1 MAVINKQR
9 KLKKEL
15 KERYFFERKFSN
27 ATIQQMME
35 HLEKGTSVVE
45 VATLTVGAVRLDA
58 VLYWNDDGYQ
68 LGYDLMVR
76 DDLDSPMWICYD
88 SLTEDVNIQTR
99 NLEREMFRILDR
111 AVEYYGLSYTEC
123 DFPVMEGKSA
133 EKP

>member
-1 MAVINKQR
+1 MGTINKQK

-15 KERYFFERKFSN
+15 KDQYSFQRKFQNS
-27 ATIQQMME
+27 TIQEMIT

-45 VATLTVGAVRLDA
+45 VAILTVGVVRLDA
-58 VLYWNDDGYQ
+58 VLYWNDGGYQ

-99 NLEREMFRILDR
+99 NLEREMFRVLDR

-123 DFPVMEGKSA
+123 DFPVMEGKPA
-133 EKP
+133 GKP

>member
-45 VATLTVGAVRLDA
+45 VAKLTVGAVRLDA
-58 VLYWNDDGYQ
+58 VLYWNDGGYQ

-123 DFPVMEGKSA
+123 DFPVLEGKPPG
-133 EKP
+133 KP

>member
-45 VATLTVGAVRLDA
+45 VAKLTVGAVRLDA
-58 VLYWNDDGYQ
+58 VLYWNDGGYQ

-123 DFPVMEGKSA
+123 DFPGLEGKPPG
-133 EKP
+133 KP

>member
-15 KERYFFERKFSN
+15 KDGYCFERKFSN

-45 VATLTVGAVRLDA
+45 VAKLTVGAVRLDA
-58 VLYWNDDGYQ
+58 VLYWNDGGYQ

-76 DDLDSPMWICYD
+76 DSMDSPMWICYD
-88 SLTEDVNIQTR
+88 SLTEEVNIHTR

-111 AVEYYGLSYTEC
+111 AVEYYDLSYTEC
-123 DFPVMEGKSA
+123 QFPVLEGKPPG
-133 EKP
+133 KY

>member
-45 VATLTVGAVRLDA
+45 VAKLTVGAVRLDA
-58 VLYWNDDGYQ
+58 VLYWNDGGYQ

-76 DDLDSPMWICYD
+76 DELDSPMWICYD
-88 SLTEDVNIQTR
+88 SLTDAVNIQSR
-99 NLEREMFRILDR
+99 NLEREMFRILDQ
-111 AVEYYGLSYTEC
+111 AVTHYGLSYTEC
-123 DFPVMEGKSA
+123 DFPVLDGKPA
-133 EKP
+133 GKP

>member
-1 MAVINKQR
+1 MGTINKQK

-15 KERYFFERKFSN
+15 KDQYSFQRKFQNS
-27 ATIQQMME
+27 TIQEMIT

-45 VATLTVGAVRLDA
+45 VAILTVGVVRLDA
-58 VLYWNDDGYQ
+58 VLYWNDGGYQ

-88 SLTEDVNIQTR
+88 SLPDEVNIQSR
-99 NLEREMFRILDR
+99 NLEREMFRVLDL
-111 AVEYYGLSYTEC
+111 AVEHYGLSYTEC
-123 DFPVMEGKSA
+123 DFPKLDGKPA